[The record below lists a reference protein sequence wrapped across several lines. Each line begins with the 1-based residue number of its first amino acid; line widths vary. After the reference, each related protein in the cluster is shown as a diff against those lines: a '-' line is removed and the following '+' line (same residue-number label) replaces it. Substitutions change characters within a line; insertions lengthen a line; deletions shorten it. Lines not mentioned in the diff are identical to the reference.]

1 MISPLLPVEMNE
13 MSRIEATFAVLK
25 QRQETALIP
34 FITAGDPDLDV
45 TAELILTLAEAG
57 ADLIELGVPFSD
69 PMADGPTIQAA
80 SERALAAGTTL
91 VGILQLVA
99 DVRKK
104 TQIPLILMGYYNP
117 VFCYGADRFARDAA
131 AAGVDALLLVDLPPE
146 ETDEI
151 SAAMRE
157 SGINLITLLAP
168 TTPRERMKRLA
179 AAAEGYLYYVSMTGV
194 TGAQKISPEDIR
206 VTVEDLKGM
215 TDIPVGVGF
224 GITTA
229 AEARAVG
236 AFADGV
242 VVGSALVKIIEEH
255 GQSVDLLP
263 KVAEFIVEL
272 KHGLTVPAS

>member
-1 MISPLLPVEMNE
+1 

-34 FITAGDPDLDV
+34 FITAGDPDLNV
-45 TAELILTLAEAG
+45 TAELILTLAAAG

-206 VTVEDLKGM
+206 VTVEDIKGM
-215 TDIPVGVGF
+215 TDVPVGVGF

-229 AEARAVG
+229 ADARAVG
-236 AFADGV
+236 SFADGV